1 MKTRRAILIRTKVME
16 LRVVV
21 VAAVAEL
28 HYGIALFSCR
38 FEIFSSASV
47 AFYGVLRARLVL
59 RVFLASI

>member
-1 MKTRRAILIRTKVME
+1 ME

-47 AFYGVLRARLVL
+47 AFYGVLRALLVL
-59 RVFLASI
+59 RMFLASI

>member
-59 RVFLASI
+59 HVFLASI

>member
-1 MKTRRAILIRTKVME
+1 ME
-16 LRVVV
+16 LRVVVVVVV